1 MSHPLPDMD
10 KVSAVMAA
18 VAKAEIMPLYERLSA
33 DQIDNKVSG
42 EPVTEAD
49 IRAEQRLAEELSSLY
64 PGAAVVGEEGVAADP
79 KSAAPLDGDGPLW
92 IVDPLDG
99 TRNFAEGKPCFAVII
114 AFCRGGKTLA
124 GWIHNPLDGQTAMA
138 QIGEGAWMG
147 GQRLRVAPA
156 APVGK
161 MGASLSRRRREKLAE
176 RVAPAAYPSRALRY
190 GCLGMEY
197 VDLTR
202 GALHFAEYGGLKP
215 WDHAAGLLMHAE
227 AGGFAAMAADEAAY
241 RPLLEQRIRLLVAP
255 DRQSW
260 RELRAMMDFD
270 H

>member
-1 MSHPLPDMD
+1 
-10 KVSAVMAA
+10 MAT
-18 VAKAEIMPLYERLSA
+18 V
-33 DQIDNKVSG
+33 D
-42 EPVTEAD
+42 
-49 IRAEQRLAEELSSLY
+49 
-64 PGAAVVGEEGVAADP
+64 EG
-79 KSAAPLDGDGPLW
+79 
-92 IVDPLDG
+92 
-99 TRNFAEGKPCFAVII
+99 R
-114 AFCRGGKTLA
+114 
-124 GWIHNPLDGQTAMA
+124 
-138 QIGEGAWMG
+138 
-147 GQRLRVAPA
+147 GQRQSDAEFFALRQA
-156 APVGK
+156 
-161 MGASLSRRRREKLAE
+161 GAYETIREHYNTRSIHRRDAGELAE